1 MNDLTQILRAAES
14 GKDGASEQ
22 LLNLVYGELR
32 RLAAY
37 KMAHDPAG
45 QTLQPTALV
54 HEAWLRLGGDQQPT
68 WQNRTHFF
76 SAASE
81 AMRRILIERARR
93 KAARRHGAGGEHV
106 DIDDLEIALPIQN
119 DERLLALDEALA
131 RLAAADPAK
140 AELVKLRYFIGLTNL
155 EAAQALGISEGTA
168 KRWWVY
174 AKAWLYSAMDRASS
188 EDAAKTS

>member
-1 MNDLTQILRAAES
+1 MSELTQILEATDGGEA
-14 GKDGASEQ
+14 GASDR

-106 DIDDLEIALPIQN
+106 DIDDLEIALPVQN
-119 DERLLALDEALA
+119 DDRLLALDEALA
-131 RLAAADPAK
+131 RLAVADPAK

-155 EAAQALGISEGTA
+155 EAAQTLGISEGTV

-174 AKAWLYSAMDRASS
+174 AKAWLYSAMDKAGG
-188 EDAAKTS
+188 EAPPKPG